1 MRRGKKRMRVKEQ
14 LNFTCLMIGRE
25 TEIEKERRRRKTL
38 RKPSVR
44 AQEVGWGQAEDIR
57 RLEEGWGREYR
68 QQVKTVGA
76 ADRLDAT
83 GETGWGNDFSNVHDA
98 SLE

>member
-44 AQEVGWGQAEDIR
+44 AQEVG
-57 RLEEGWGREYR
+57 
-68 QQVKTVGA
+68 
-76 ADRLDAT
+76 
-83 GETGWGNDFSNVHDA
+83 
-98 SLE
+98 